1 MSWTEGDVTLDGVR
15 IHYYRRGSGRPLVLA
30 HGFSDNGLCWERVA
44 GALDDRYDI
53 VAFDARFHG
62 KSDAPADGAF
72 GDADDLIGLVKAL
85 GLQRPAV
92 MGHSMGAATVADAIG
107 REPGLFRRAV
117 LEDPPWR
124 DELPAGARPQQ
135 PNWNEIT
142 TEQVMA
148 YGKQQSPTWD
158 DAEFPAWA
166 ESKRQLRVPADWG
179 SRRPS
184 FLGAWRERASAIGVP
199 TLLVQGDN
207 VERGAIVSAAVAEEA
222 QQLNANI
229 EVVCLK
235 GAGHNIR
242 REAFDEFVAAAGG
255 FLDRD

>member
-1 MSWTEGDVTLDGVR
+1 MNWTEGDVTLGGVR
-15 IHYYRRGSGRPLVLA
+15 IHYYRRGTGRPLVLA

-44 GALDDRYDI
+44 ASLDDHYDI
-53 VAFDARFHG
+53 VAYDSRFHG
-62 KSDAPADGAF
+62 KSDAPADGEF

-92 MGHSMGAATVADAIG
+92 LGHSMGAATVADAIG

-124 DELPAGARPQQ
+124 DEWPVGARPQQ
-135 PNWNEIT
+135 PNWSEIT
-142 TEQVMA
+142 VEQVIA

-158 DAEFPAWA
+158 AAEFPAWA

-179 SRRPS
+179 TRRPS
-184 FLGAWRERASAIGVP
+184 FLGAWRDRVTAIGVP
-199 TLLVQGDN
+199 ALLIRGDN
-207 VERGAIVSAAVAEEA
+207 IERGAIVSEDVAAEA
-222 QQLNANI
+222 QRLNAKV

-235 GAGHNIR
+235 GAGHNVR
-242 REAFDEFVAAAGG
+242 REAFDDYVGVVGE